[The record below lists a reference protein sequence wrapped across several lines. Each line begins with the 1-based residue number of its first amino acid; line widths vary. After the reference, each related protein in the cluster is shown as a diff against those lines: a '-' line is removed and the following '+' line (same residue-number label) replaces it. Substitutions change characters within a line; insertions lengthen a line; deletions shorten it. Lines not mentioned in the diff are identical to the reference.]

1 MFLLIIIVKSTI
13 DVGGS
18 SLALDELCLLGYQIM
33 TNLFWHEFWPE
44 EWPFN
49 QFKHIQLE
57 PARKIPDTQEDYP
70 SKCEGKPTIRES
82 KVEKRKRGGI
92 REKMFHNF
100 LGAASR
106 EASCLDFMS

>member
-33 TNLFWHEFWPE
+33 TNLFWHEFWPQ

-49 QFKHIQLE
+49 QFKQIQLE

-70 SKCEGKPTIRES
+70 SKCEGKPAIRES

-92 REKMFHNF
+92 RGKMFHNF
-100 LGAASR
+100 LVAASR

>member
-1 MFLLIIIVKSTI
+1 
-13 DVGGS
+13 
-18 SLALDELCLLGYQIM
+18 M
-33 TNLFWHEFWPE
+33 TNLFWHEFWPQ

-70 SKCEGKPTIRES
+70 SKCEGKPAIRES

-92 REKMFHNF
+92 RGKCFITF
-100 LGAASR
+100 LLQRAERPRASI
-106 EASCLDFMS
+106 SCLMSRMAGTPPTGSWSN